1 MFKLCGCRIGR
12 NILCIKHLKWIY
24 LVFSQSDIMDF
35 YSLGQETFSSQKQY
49 IRNSLDKYLSPEGVL
64 QISEVEKDWFPSIKA
79 DVFL

>member
-1 MFKLCGCRIGR
+1 
-12 NILCIKHLKWIY
+12 
-24 LVFSQSDIMDF
+24 MDF